1 MKQEVNVRRVSA
13 ILESISEVLARCP
26 DVIERTAR
34 YFAGELEEG
43 AMVKEQTTIML
54 DAEMLERAEALV
66 EAVARIP
73 TVAIGGRVTR
83 STVIR
88 LALLRGMDVL
98 EQELKPTPKKKK

>member
-1 MKQEVNVRRVSA
+1 MSEGVNVRRVSDL
-13 ILESISEVLARCP
+13 LESLSGVLARHP
-26 DVIERTAR
+26 EVIERTAR

-54 DAEMLERAEALV
+54 DAEMLERADALV
-66 EAVARIP
+66 DTVARIP

-88 LALLRGMDVL
+88 LALLRGLDVL
-98 EQELKPTPKKKK
+98 EQELKPAGKKRK